1 MGFLFV
7 FKQRR
12 KQAWPLEKALTL
24 CLRLVFSAL
33 FFVLLSSSTVWA
45 YAPQFDTEERENIS
59 VYEQAA
65 QCVVTINAL
74 ASGRPS
80 SGAGVLIDPSGL
92 VLTSSHVVG
101 DAPSVMISLAD
112 GRKIRGVMVGRIGNK
127 ADLALIKVSLKGVL
141 PYLKLGDSA
150 QVKVG
155 QKVLAIGNPYGF
167 ERTLTTGIISR
178 IDSSRNRLQ
187 TDAAI
192 NPGNSGGPLLDTH
205 GYVVGINQSIFNP
218 DGNRSNIGIGFAV
231 PVNAVKL
238 FLKKLANQ
246 PGLTAT
252 LMART
257 RKSIIRYN
265 TAKPETQ
272 QGYENVSMILKRFSQ
287 NF

>member
-1 MGFLFV
+1 MGCATVVRYGFKLSTWGFRYLAFALMLFSLIACLTV
-7 FKQRR
+7 CST
-12 KQAWPLEKALTL
+12 AWSYT
-24 CLRLVFSAL
+24 
-33 FFVLLSSSTVWA
+33 
-45 YAPQFDTEERENIS
+45 PQWDTEEQENIT
-59 VYEQAA
+59 VYERSA
-65 QCVVTINAL
+65 QCVVTINAI

-92 VLTSSHVVG
+92 VLTSSHVIG
-101 DAPSVMISLAD
+101 DAASVMISMAD
-112 GRKIRGVMVGRIGNK
+112 HRKVRGVVVGRIGNK
-127 ADLALIKVSLKGVL
+127 ADLALIKITLKDSL
-141 PYLKLGDSA
+141 PYLELGDSS
-150 QVKVG
+150 QVRVG

-178 IDSSRNRLQ
+178 IDAERERLQ

-231 PVNAVKL
+231 PVNEVKR
-238 FLKKLANQ
+238 FLKKLAHE
-246 PGLTAT
+246 PGLSAR

-257 RKSIIRYN
+257 QKSIIRYN
-265 TAKPETQ
+265 PTAVK

-287 NF
+287 DF